1 MELKMMDFSQ
11 KVMETPKGETFLFSV
26 GQAGYIIKSKSG
38 KLLGIDLYLSDY
50 SERDEGHIGFKRMLP
65 KILGPKELL
74 FDYLIATHEHSDHYD
89 YDSMKELMDNGHT
102 ELFASV
108 ECERL
113 SDTLGVDAKRCN
125 YVKPGD
131 YYESEGFKVFFINCD
146 HGTGAP
152 DAVGVIVE
160 VDGFRILEVG
170 DTCLRLDRKDEY
182 LSTGGIDILIAPIN
196 GAYGNL
202 NEEDCA
208 KLSSVL
214 NPGLTIPCH
223 YGMFASHYGL
233 PGKFMEYMKAIC
245 PDNRYLIMTQGE
257 TLKLTR

>member
-1 MELKMMDFSQ
+1 MFYFAKN
-11 KVMETPKGETFLFSV
+11 VMKEPKGQTVLFAV
-26 GQAGYIIKSKSG
+26 GQAGFIIKNSKG
-38 KLLGIDLYLSDY
+38 QLLGIDLYLSDY

-65 KILGPKELL
+65 KILGAKDIV
-74 FDYLIATHEHSDHYD
+74 FDYLIATHPHSDHYD
-89 YDSMKELMDNGHT
+89 FDSMADLMDNDKT

-108 ECERL
+108 DCERL
-113 SDTLGVDAKRCN
+113 SDALNIDQSRVT

-131 YYESEGFKVFFINCD
+131 SYPAGDYKINFVNCD

-152 DAVGVIVE
+152 DAVGVLLD

-182 LSTGGIDILIAPIN
+182 LSKGPIDVLIAPIN

-208 KLSSVL
+208 RLSAVL
-214 NPGLTIPCH
+214 NPKLTIPCH
-223 YGMFASHYGL
+223 YGMFASHFGL
-233 PGKFMEYMKAIC
+233 PGLFMEHMKALC
-245 PDNRYLIMTQGE
+245 PNNPYLIMTQGE
-257 TLKLTR
+257 SLKLTK